1 MYKNNFSESEVI
13 RNIHSEIKRYDVIN
27 YLIKKYNLIN
37 YLEIGVFQ
45 GENIRKINIPHK
57 DGVDP
62 GAEGYI
68 VPEVNYPMTSD
79 AFFDLIKEYNDIKY
93 DIIFIDGL
101 HHADQVEKDIKNS
114 LKHLVNNGFIILHD
128 CNPACYEAQLVPR
141 QTIAWNGDVW
151 KAFVTFRFKYPNFK
165 TCVIDMDF
173 GIGVIQNCSDY
184 RGPSIPEIEMQI
196 QEWGYFNENKK
207 ELLNLITWDE
217 FKTTY

>member
-1 MYKNNFSESEVI
+1 MINNLQEPEVI
-13 RNIHSEIKRYDVIN
+13 RYLNSEIKRFDIIN
-27 YLIKKYNLIN
+27 YLIEKYKLIN

-45 GENIRKINIPHK
+45 GENIRKVKASHK

-62 GAEGYI
+62 GAEGYV

-79 AFFDLIKEYNDIKY
+79 DFFTLLKGHEDIKY

-114 LKHLVNNGFIILHD
+114 LNHIVDSGFIILHD
-128 CNPACYEAQLVPR
+128 CNPVSYEAQLIPR

-151 KAFVTFRFKYPNFK
+151 KAFVDFKSHYPK
-165 TCVIDMDF
+165 MECSVIDTDF
-173 GIGVIQNCSDY
+173 GVGVIRVREHIIVSQNNVWSWD
-184 RGPSIPEIEMQI
+184 
-196 QEWGYFNENKK
+196 YFNNNRK

-217 FKTTY
+217 FKANY